1 MSFFDFQ
8 PHLKGELV
16 DIEPLAVSHNE
27 ELFAV
32 ASDPLL
38 WEQHPAKERATP
50 EGFATF
56 FQESIDSGG
65 AVLIR
70 DAATGEAIG
79 SSRYW
84 ALGDAIDKIE
94 IGWTYIARKYWG
106 GQYNASIKK
115 LMFDHAFK
123 YVPMVILII
132 DQTNYRSLHGNRK
145 LGGVLMSADELGIET
160 KSTNHCLVFERS
172 KWISG

>member
-8 PHLKGELV
+8 PHLKDEQV
-16 DIEPLAVSHNE
+16 SIEPLNAGHRD
-27 ELFAV
+27 ELYAV

-70 DAATGEAIG
+70 DAVTGEAIG

-84 ALGDAIDKIE
+84 ALGDATDKIE

-106 GQYNASIKK
+106 GRYNAAIKK
-115 LMFDHAFK
+115 LMFDHSFA
-123 YVPMVILII
+123 YVPMVVLII
-132 DQTNYRSLHGNRK
+132 DETNYRSLYGNQK
-145 LGGVLMSADELGIET
+145 MGGRLMTREELGIET
-160 KSTNHCLVFERS
+160 KETNHCLVFERHRWKS
-172 KWISG
+172 